1 MFIIVVDI
9 NHQIQIWIGD
19 FVITYSLDNYITI
32 KGKVNDQ
39 IVDYE
44 GYLINPNK
52 ITGEASNNDLKYRGI
67 DIEKETLRENLIEED
82 EKIKLYNYNKIAGVK
97 YYYNEEED
105 NWFSLNNS
113 GDRLQSEN
121 FKEENDA
128 AQRYY
133 EEAKEFTQIVLN
145 EFGNLKTT
153 DAVDKDGNKTVAG
166 QNGWRRIWDF

>member
-9 NHQIQIWIGD
+9 NLNGGD

-32 KGKVNDQ
+32 KGIVNDE

-44 GYLINPNK
+44 GYLINPDK
-52 ITGEASNNDLKYRGI
+52 ITGEASNNNLQYRGI
-67 DIEKETLRENLIEED
+67 DIVKETLRENLIEED
-82 EKIKLYNYNKIAGVK
+82 GTIKLYTYNKVAGTK

-105 NWFSLNNS
+105 KWFSLINS
-113 GDRLQSEN
+113 GDRKQSEN

-133 EEAKEFTQIVLN
+133 EEAKEFTQKVLN
-145 EFGNLKTT
+145 KFGNLKTT
-153 DAVDKDGNKTVAG
+153 DAVDKDGNKVADK
-166 QNGWRRIWDF
+166 NGWRGILYF